1 MSVLVCGGA
10 GYIGS
15 HTVSE
20 LLDRGEDVVVA
31 DNLQKGHKKAVLGG
45 KLMIGDLRDSDF
57 LDKVFSENTIDSV
70 IQFAADSLVGESV
83 EDPLKYYNNN
93 VVSTLS
99 LLSKMKQYG
108 VDKIVFSSTAATYG
122 EPQNIPIMETDPTIP
137 TNPYGQTK
145 LAVEKALKWCYEAYD
160 IKYTALRYFNAA
172 GAHISGKI
180 GEDHNPETHLIP
192 IILQAAL
199 GQRDSITIFG
209 DDYNTEDGTCVRD
222 YIHVTDLADAHILA
236 LDKMR
241 ADGKSNIYNLGNG
254 NGFSVKE
261 VVDITRKVTGVDIK
275 AELGERRPGDPA
287 ILVASSE
294 KAKKELNWK
303 PKLHGNG
310 IKKILTV
317 SLNNGGYMEQ
327 KKIKRINELAKKAKS
342 ENGLTQAEEQERA
355 QLRKE
360 YIMDVKYN
368 LRAQLENIEV
378 EYPDGEVIPIRR
390 KKK

>member
-303 PKLHGNG
+303 PKYNDLGTIIETAWKWHKENPNG
-310 IKKILTV
+310 F
-317 SLNNGGYMEQ
+317 
-327 KKIKRINELAKKAKS
+327 S
-342 ENGLTQAEEQERA
+342 E
-355 QLRKE
+355 
-360 YIMDVKYN
+360 
-368 LRAQLENIEV
+368 
-378 EYPDGEVIPIRR
+378 
-390 KKK
+390 